1 MWDSYGRVEVIVQT
15 KSGIQLTREDV
26 RTVTTDMNMF
36 GIISLVN
43 TKYVMLGGDLDYIS
57 NWTNI
62 ERGVSLW
69 ELYTVLSNSK

>member
-1 MWDSYGRVEVIVQT
+1 MIVQT

-26 RTVTTDMNMF
+26 KTVTPDMDMSS
-36 GIISLVN
+36 IITLVN
-43 TKYVMLGGDLDYIS
+43 TKYVMLGGDLDYVS

-69 ELYTVLSNSK
+69 ELYRV

>member
-15 KSGIQLTREDV
+15 KSGIHLTRENV
-26 RTVTTDMNMF
+26 RTVTTDMEMS
-36 GIISLVN
+36 GVISMVR
-43 TKYVMLGGDLDYIS
+43 TKYVMLGGDLDYVN

-69 ELYTVLSNSK
+69 DSLHDLI